1 MKIWARVRI
10 RARLGPL
17 PKRKRPPNFW
27 WPDMPLIS
35 TSDGKRLR
43 ANMHTGGQRRNS
55 LRLSAFSQL
64 GGLAKDEASRALRT
78 SGIGAADCGEN
89 RQAARAIE
97 PPSDLR
103 TIKSLRRHIARPRP
117 ATAL

>member
-1 MKIWARVRI
+1 
-10 RARLGPL
+10 
-17 PKRKRPPNFW
+17 
-27 WPDMPLIS
+27 MPLIS

-78 SGIGAADCGEN
+78 SGIRAADCGEY